1 MTRPL
6 LIRRREFLA
15 GGVAA
20 GVVSPHLSS
29 AQARVRLVATFSIL
43 GDLLHQLAGDRSDIA
58 VLVGPDSDA
67 HNYQLK
73 PTDVKTILSAQLLLS
88 NGMGFETWLRPVLA
102 TTALQGKHVVATN
115 TVDPLLRPVLRS
127 EAALPMDPHCWQD
140 AMRFRQYA
148 RNAAA
153 GLSEV
158 DPANAGVYRERLA
171 TYVKRLEELDAW
183 TKAQIA
189 RVPMGKRRVITGHD
203 AFRYFSQAYGVE
215 FHAPRGMNLESEPSA
230 RDVAL
235 LIAMIREKNIKALF
249 MENLTNPRLIEQVA
263 RDSGAVAGPPLY
275 SDALSAAGGPAATYV
290 AMMTY
295 NVTLL
300 VEGMLRN

>member
-1 MTRPL
+1 
-6 LIRRREFLA
+6 
-15 GGVAA
+15 
-20 GVVSPHLSS
+20 
-29 AQARVRLVATFSIL
+29 
-43 GDLLHQLAGDRSDIA
+43 
-58 VLVGPDSDA
+58 
-67 HNYQLK
+67 
-73 PTDVKTILSAQLLLS
+73 
-88 NGMGFETWLRPVLA
+88 
-102 TTALQGKHVVATN
+102 
-115 TVDPLLRPVLRS
+115 
-127 EAALPMDPHCWQD
+127 
-140 AMRFRQYA
+140 MRFRQYA

-158 DPANAGVYRERLA
+158 DPANAEVYRERLA

-263 RDSGAVAGPPLY
+263 RDSGAVAGPSLY
-275 SDALSAAGGPAATYV
+275 SAALSAASGPAATYV

-295 NVTLL
+295 NVTVL